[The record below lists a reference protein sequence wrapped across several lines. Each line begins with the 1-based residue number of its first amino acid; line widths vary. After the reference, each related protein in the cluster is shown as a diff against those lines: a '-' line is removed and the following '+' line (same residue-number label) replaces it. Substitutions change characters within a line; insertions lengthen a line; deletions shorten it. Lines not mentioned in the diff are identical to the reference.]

1 MLELTNH
8 TPCTA
13 EPLNDYL
20 ARRSGPAQIIQ
31 AIADSL
37 MPIADRLAAGALY
50 GDPAAIVGVNESGD
64 KQKALDLGTHVYMVD
79 VLKAAG
85 VRLMLSEESE
95 EVLTLNE
102 DGAYDVAIDPIDGS
116 GSIGVG
122 AILGMLF
129 TVVPASDKGFLQDGH
144 TIAAAGYA
152 SFGHSLDFGFAI
164 DEGVTIAVYDR
175 ASDQLRVSAE
185 NVTIAPDTKVIAYNG
200 SNARHWG
207 AGMTAYI
214 DEILAGKDGPRCKN
228 YNMRWP
234 AAAVG
239 DLHRILLQGGMFL
252 YPGDRREGYENG
264 RLRLV
269 YEAMPMAYL
278 MQAAGGLA
286 TDGHQPILDKVA
298 TDGHEH
304 SALIFGAKEEVEAY
318 LRCMEAEK

>member
-1 MLELTNH
+1 
-8 TPCTA
+8 
-13 EPLNDYL
+13 
-20 ARRSGPAQIIQ
+20 
-31 AIADSL
+31 
-37 MPIADRLAAGALY
+37 
-50 GDPAAIVGVNESGD
+50 
-64 KQKALDLGTHVYMVD
+64 
-79 VLKAAG
+79 
-85 VRLMLSEESE
+85 
-95 EVLTLNE
+95 
-102 DGAYDVAIDPIDGS
+102 
-116 GSIGVG
+116 
-122 AILGMLF
+122 
-129 TVVPASDKGFLQDGH
+129 
-144 TIAAAGYA
+144 
-152 SFGHSLDFGFAI
+152 
-164 DEGVTIAVYDR
+164 
-175 ASDQLRVSAE
+175 E

-214 DEILAGKDGPRCKN
+214 DEILAGKDGPRGKN

-252 YPGDRREGYENG
+252 YPGDRRAGYENG